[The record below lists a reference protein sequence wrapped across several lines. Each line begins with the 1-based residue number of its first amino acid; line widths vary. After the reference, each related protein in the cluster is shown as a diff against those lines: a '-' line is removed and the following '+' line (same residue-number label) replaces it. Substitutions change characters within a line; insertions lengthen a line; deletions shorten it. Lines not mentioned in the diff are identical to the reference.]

1 MPDELI
7 VFVKRP
13 RPGDVKTRLAREI
26 GAGDAAV
33 LYRLMAEHVLRETA
47 PAGRGYAR
55 VVLYAP
61 ADAGGDIAGWL
72 PGEELAPQAAG
83 DLGRRMAGAFAT
95 AFAQGALRAV
105 LIGTDAPGLR
115 RELVERAFAD
125 LGDHDLV
132 LGPACDG
139 GYYLIGLQAPRPEL
153 FEGIEWSTPT
163 VCAATLARAH
173 ALGIRHRQLP
183 ELRDVDTLADVRHEW
198 KRLVPLLAGH
208 EALRARLEGAAY

>member
-1 MPDELI
+1 MPDERLI

-13 RPGDVKTRLAREI
+13 RPGEVKTRLAGEI
-26 GAGDAAV
+26 GAGDAAI

-55 VVLYAP
+55 VVQYAP
-61 ADAGGDIAGWL
+61 ADAGGDVARWL
-72 PGEELAPQAAG
+72 PGEALAPQAAG
-83 DLGRRMAGAFAT
+83 DLGQRMAGAFAT
-95 AFAQGALRAV
+95 AFAEGALRAV
-105 LIGTDAPGLR
+105 LIGTDAPALR
-115 RELVERAFAD
+115 REQVERAFAD

-139 GYYLIGLQAPRPEL
+139 GYYLIGLRAPRPEL
-153 FEGIEWSTPT
+153 FEGIAWSTAT
-163 VCAATLARAH
+163 VCAATIGRAR
-173 ALGIRHRQLP
+173 ALGIRHRPLP

-208 EALRARLEGAAY
+208 EALRARLEGAI